1 MYQPTTPPQ
10 TVSRHKMERPLRVGL
25 VQNIRYSEVAHQLC
39 NMHLGDKW
47 EGKSLMCN
55 LKRILRLAESGRG
68 DRRRQREDKR
78 SKPKLESLKPR
89 ALQ

>member
-1 MYQPTTPPQ
+1 MYHPTTPPQ
-10 TVSRHKMERPLRVGL
+10 TVSRHKMERPRRVGL
-25 VQNIRYSEVAHQLC
+25 VQNIRYSEVARQLC

-68 DRRRQREDKR
+68 DGERTSEASQ
-78 SKPKLESLKPR
+78 S
-89 ALQ
+89 